1 MEIDK
6 GVATLIAALLAAVLS
21 GLTLLQ
27 KKSIE
32 LREANRKYL
41 ETFIEELSDSIHQLM
56 AIATIMLKNKTK
68 ESLNNSKSKAEEP
81 KEKLKR
87 LRTKIRYPLWGIDD
101 AIQKLTRVTDFTLYT
116 LNEPAVAEDNVK
128 KAKSFAYSIDKC
140 IRNCYLHG
148 RSPSFLEIHIIKFK
162 AWRFTSV
169 REGFKEKRNT

>member
-27 KKSIE
+27 KKSVE
-32 LREANRKYL
+32 MREANRKYL
-41 ETFIEELSDSIHQLM
+41 ETFVEELSDSIHQLM
-56 AIATIMLKNKTK
+56 ALSTIMLKNKTE
-68 ESLNNSKSKAEEP
+68 ESLSNTKVKSEKP
-81 KEKLKR
+81 KEKLKQ

-116 LNEPAVAEDNVK
+116 LKEPAVAKLNVK
-128 KAKSFAYSIDKC
+128 RAKSLANSIDKC

-148 RSPSFLEIHIIKFK
+148 RSPNFMEIQIIKFK

-169 REGFKEKRNT
+169 RNGFKEKRNT